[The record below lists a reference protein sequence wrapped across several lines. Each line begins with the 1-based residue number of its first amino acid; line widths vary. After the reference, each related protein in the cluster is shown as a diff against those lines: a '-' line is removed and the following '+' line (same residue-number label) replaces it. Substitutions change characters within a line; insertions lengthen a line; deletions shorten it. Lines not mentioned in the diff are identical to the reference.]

1 MADNGNGVA
10 TGLIA
15 GILVV
20 AIGVAI
26 LFAAGGLNLD
36 GKKEVNVNIDL
47 PKAPATGG
55 DAKP

>member
-1 MADNGNGVA
+1 MADNGSGMA

-26 LFAAGGLNLD
+26 LFAAGALDLD
-36 GKKEVNVNIDL
+36 GKKDVNLNVEL
-47 PKAPATGG
+47 PKAPTGG
-55 DAKP
+55 GDVKP